1 MVPLAFPSPTIKI
14 CSPGIVIRSEHGL
27 NGKGL
32 IMLENK
38 DTNEIL
44 RLYSSDLLELQRHI
58 VDMVKDQTDQEEV
71 RRYPGVRQLVIKIQ
85 DTVGRHFNE
94 LEQGLESL
102 GGEKSSLL
110 KQAMGRVAERAMGMA
125 TKAEGSEKCSK
136 VLRNNYLALD
146 AASLGSLMLYT
157 TAAAFNNDR
166 IGEISER
173 HFNELSMLAVETR
186 EMIPEIVVRE
196 FADESYSVNSGVA
209 EEVSRKVQQVWTQQA
224 SST

>member
-1 MVPLAFPSPTIKI
+1 
-14 CSPGIVIRSEHGL
+14 
-27 NGKGL
+27 
-32 IMLENK
+32 MLEKK

-58 VDMVKDQTDQEEV
+58 VDVVKDQTDQEEV
-71 RRYPGVRQLVIKIQ
+71 WRYPEVQQLVIKIK

-110 KQAMGRVAERAMGMA
+110 KQAMGRVAETAMGMA

-136 VLRNNYLALD
+136 VLRNDYLALD

-166 IGEISER
+166 IGEMSER
-173 HFNELSMLAVETR
+173 HFHELTSLAVEIR

-196 FADESYSVNSGVA
+196 FADQGYSVNNRVT
-209 EEVSRKVQQVWTQQA
+209 EEVNRKIRQA
-224 SST
+224 WRQRDL

>member
-1 MVPLAFPSPTIKI
+1 
-14 CSPGIVIRSEHGL
+14 
-27 NGKGL
+27 
-32 IMLENK
+32 MLEKK
-38 DTNEIL
+38 DSNEIL
-44 RLYSSDLLELQRHI
+44 RLYSSDLLELLRHI
-58 VDMVKDQTDQEEV
+58 VDVVKDQTDQEEV
-71 RRYPGVRQLVIKIQ
+71 RRYPEVQQLVIRIQ

-110 KQAMGRVAERAMGMA
+110 KQAMGRVAETAMGMA
-125 TKAEGSEKCSK
+125 TKAEASEKCSK
-136 VLRNNYLALD
+136 VLRNDYLALD

-173 HFNELSMLAVETR
+173 HFHELASLAVEIR

-196 FADESYSVNSGVA
+196 FADQGYSVNNRVT
-209 EEVSRKVQQVWTQQA
+209 EEVNRKIQQA
-224 SST
+224 WRQRDL

>member
-1 MVPLAFPSPTIKI
+1 MPD
-14 CSPGIVIRSEHGL
+14 
-27 NGKGL
+27 
-32 IMLENK
+32 NK

-44 RLYSSDLLELQRHI
+44 RLYSSDLLEVQRHI

-71 RRYPGVRQLVIKIQ
+71 RRYPEVQQLVIRIQ

-110 KQAMGRVAERAMGMA
+110 KQAMGRVAETAMGMA
-125 TKAEGSEKCSK
+125 TKAEGSERCSK

-157 TAAAFNNDR
+157 TAVAFNNEG
-166 IGEISER
+166 IGEMSER
-173 HFNELSMLAVETR
+173 HFNELTLLTVEMR

-196 FADESYSVNSGVA
+196 FADQGYSVNSGVT
-209 EEVSRKVQQVWTQQA
+209 EEVNRKIQQA
-224 SST
+224 WGQRDL

>member
-1 MVPLAFPSPTIKI
+1 
-14 CSPGIVIRSEHGL
+14 
-27 NGKGL
+27 
-32 IMLENK
+32 MLEKK

-58 VDMVKDQTDQEEV
+58 VDVVKDQTDQEEV
-71 RRYPGVRQLVIKIQ
+71 RRYPEVQQLVIKIQ

-110 KQAMGRVAERAMGMA
+110 KQAMGRVAETAMGMVI
-125 TKAEGSEKCSK
+125 KAEGSEKCSK
-136 VLRNNYLALD
+136 VLRNDYLALD

-166 IGEISER
+166 IVKYLNATSMNRLHWRLKSE
-173 HFNELSMLAVETR
+173 
-186 EMIPEIVVRE
+186 
-196 FADESYSVNSGVA
+196 
-209 EEVSRKVQQVWTQQA
+209 K
-224 SST
+224 